1 LASEGA
7 RVGGKEDSVMK
18 IIAGCVVAIALITGT
33 GTAIALSVKQ
43 QRTIV
48 EDRCIGFSCW
58 PNQPDF
64 RGSCVG
70 CRR

>member
-1 LASEGA
+1 
-7 RVGGKEDSVMK
+7 M
-18 IIAGCVVAIALITGT
+18 IAGT

-43 QRTIV
+43 QRTIA
-48 EDRCIGFSCW
+48 EDRCIGFGCW